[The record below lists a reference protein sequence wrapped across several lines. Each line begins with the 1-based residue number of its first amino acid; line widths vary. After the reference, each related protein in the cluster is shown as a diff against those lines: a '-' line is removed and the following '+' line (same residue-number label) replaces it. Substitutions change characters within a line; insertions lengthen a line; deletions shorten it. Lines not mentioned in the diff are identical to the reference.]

1 MVKIKSNLKK
11 KLKQKL
17 VLLFTSLII
26 LLVLYFF
33 IKNTGDT
40 TSQIRIKL
48 INIGDKNE
56 K

>member
-1 MVKIKSNLKK
+1 MMRIKSNLKK

-17 VLLFTSLII
+17 VLFFTSLII
-26 LLVLYFF
+26 LLVIYFF

-40 TSQIRIKL
+40 TNQIRVKQ